1 MTLNVLTET
10 RCHQA
15 AQNSNFLFLSH
26 CIVVNSFK
34 VKQVY
39 SLTNCIL
46 NYFPPIMK
54 WYGKIHSSRVTLL
67 TLCNHVTLILATL
80 AAAMTGDQQLHNNH

>member
-1 MTLNVLTET
+1 MWPDVWSGDLQAWKGVWSHMTLNVLTET
-10 RCHQA
+10 RCHQV
-15 AQNSNFLFLSH
+15 AQNSEFLFLSR

-39 SLTNCIL
+39 SHINCIL

-54 WYGKIHSSRVTLL
+54 RYGKIYSTKL
-67 TLCNHVTLILATL
+67 T
-80 AAAMTGDQQLHNNH
+80 AA